1 MAMQSVWNFFLGGA
15 GNVAGGGAP
24 VIDPAIAASTARV
37 QELVTLNQ
45 TIGLEPSGYL
55 TTTVD
60 QQARTNLLDA
70 NRVTLISHLK
80 QQIRVLEEIPQA
92 ENGALQKAQSRQ
104 RRKCNILKTTLG
116 PAVVAAGEIA
126 ARIYQRGIAN
136 ANSKL
141 IQTYNAKNPV
151 GALWSLVPSAG
162 QIAQYAASAWQ
173 QTKTYL
179 DCPPPPPSAT
189 FQPALQKTFQ
199 EELKTALETA
209 LKNSEQAA
217 AAISSRLVNFLTS
230 ESAPNTNLTR
240 EEIQTISQ
248 DIFERVT
255 RKFAHDY
262 FRSPEGIPGSL
273 NNVTREMLLNTTQSA
288 FQNISDAFVKRST
301 IPQFKQNLACRTFS
315 IINSGLEDA
324 SWIDKIKDLTVENI
338 WNYISTSEIW
348 EDINFE
354 ITNYP
359 TKLMAALQQIP
370 DQEWKLSAGAHIAL
384 VLEAMLFFYTLS
396 RIPFSDRVVKGT
408 LKFAADAP
416 IWTGQKV
423 WQGVKGL
430 FQGAT
435 WCYNHPKT
443 ALATLGYLTLGAATI
458 AVTAG
463 GTSHYMNQYSLVN
476 NQTNATAI

>member
-162 QIAQYAASAWQ
+162 QIAQYAASAWK

-179 DCPPPPPSAT
+179 DCPPPPSAT

-199 EELKTALETA
+199 EGLKTALEIA
-209 LKNSEQAA
+209 LQNSKQAA
-217 AAISSRLVNFLTS
+217 ATTSSRLLNFLTS

-240 EEIQTISQ
+240 EEIQTLSQ

-288 FQNISDAFVKRST
+288 FQNISDAFVKGST

-338 WNYISTSEIW
+338 WNYISTSEIGSL
-348 EDINFE
+348 IRSQVSQ
-354 ITNYP
+354 YP
-359 TKLMAALQQIP
+359 TQVVNAVKG
-370 DQEWKLSAGAHIAL
+370 ELSASDNVTV
-384 VLEAMLFFYTLS
+384 VLESILMLYVLS
-396 RIPFSDRVVKGT
+396 RIPFSDKIVNGT
-408 LKFAADAP
+408 LKLTADITTFTAQ
-416 IWTGQKV
+416 TT
-423 WQGVKGL
+423 WQAVKGL
-430 FQGAT
+430 WEGAK
-435 WCYNHPKT
+435 WCYNHPK
-443 ALATLGYLTLGAATI
+443 ATLGV
-458 AVTAG
+458 AVTG
-463 GTSHYMNQYSLVN
+463 
-476 NQTNATAI
+476 ATAVGTYYATQYFQNK